1 MRPLL
6 FDDTALLALFDAYLP
21 VARMWERAEAERRP
35 VLVPAGAVFAANSRL
50 RAAEQ
55 AWDAVLGAD
64 HVTVLELTPSRALAA
79 SSYSWDVA
87 VGHASVEAR
96 DVDATVVTARF
107 GAYDHLLRVA
117 RF

>member
-6 FDDTALLALFDAYLP
+6 FDDTALLALFDAHQP
-21 VARMWERAEAERRP
+21 VYRLWLDAEADGT
-35 VLVPAGAVFAANSRL
+35 LILIPAGCVAAANVRL
-50 RAAEQ
+50 RTADE

-64 HVTVLELTPSRALAA
+64 HVTALDLTPSRALAA
-79 SSYSWDVA
+79 SAYSWDVA

-96 DVDATVVTARF
+96 DVDATIVTARW
-107 GAYDHLLRVA
+107 GAYDPLLRVA